1 MRSKELPTG
10 ILLENRVLIREGY
23 ASLLERGFGEEKE
36 EGLVLSLY
44 EAAYL
49 LEREKIR
56 IVREGEEVHFTA
68 FLTYAE
74 SRIPEFLIRYS
85 VFKDIRNRGYVIKTG
100 FKFGT
105 HFRVYPRG
113 KKPGEAHT
121 KYVIHVIPE
130 EQKIEAQDLSRM
142 VRLARAIKTELVLAL
157 VDSENEIVYYKVER
171 INL

>member
-1 MRSKELPTG
+1 MRSEPVG
-10 ILLENRVLIREGY
+10 ILLEKRVLVREGY
-23 ASLLERGFGEEKE
+23 EPLIERGFGEKRD

-56 IVREGEEVHFTA
+56 IVKSGNPLDLTT
-68 FLTYAE
+68 FLAYAE
-74 SRIPEFLIRYS
+74 EKIPEFLVRYA
-85 VFKDIRNRGYVIKTG
+85 VFKDLRNRGYVVKTG

-121 KYVIHVIPE
+121 KYVVQVIPE

-157 VDSENEIVYYKVER
+157 VDAENDVVYYKVER
-171 INL
+171 LNL